1 MIATRKRARAKQ
13 AGAKQ
18 PEMMTTTTARRA
30 TTRATAVEPI
40 RFQVAMANPGRHEFQ
55 VTMRVPALPDR
66 THVELVFPAWA
77 PGSYMIRDFVRHVYG
92 LRIADERGRPLDGE
106 RLDKQRWR
114 VASGGAAF
122 VVSYRV
128 FAFEASVRTS
138 FLDDSHGYWNG
149 TSLFFAVEGET
160 TRPHEVA
167 IDAPR
172 GWHVSTALPRSPA
185 GAHRAATYDE
195 LVDSPVEVGTHAR
208 LGFRVG
214 RTAFEVALYGRT
226 NADQRRL
233 VAILRQVV
241 QATAAIFG
249 GFPFP
254 RYLFI
259 IHALPVGSGG
269 LEHHASVT
277 MDITGLSFDEEKGYV
292 RFADL
297 AAHEFFHAWNVKRLH
312 DPVLGPFDYTRENY
326 TRMLWFH
333 EGFTDYLANV
343 IILRAG
349 VLDEKGFWRW
359 IAEDWPRYA
368 ARPGRLETPLHEL
381 SFEAWIKLYK
391 PAENHFNNTVSYYEK
406 GLWVAM
412 ALDLELRRATRGRRG
427 LPELFRWLWERAQ
440 RREATVTEADV
451 RAAARA
457 VGGRSFDGF
466 FERHVHGT
474 DDVPLPALWRRA
486 GLAVSLAPP
495 WAPEAGE
502 SDPVRRA
509 RARSWCG
516 AMIEGRPAGS
526 AERAYVKNV
535 LPGSPADKAGLTYG
549 DELVALDGDRVN
561 ATTFAKRLADHPA
574 GSAVTVSY
582 FRRDRLQ
589 EARLVVG
596 TSPERKLLLEPSAQA
611 PAEAVAIRRGWLG
624 LGGR

>member
-1 MIATRKRARAKQ
+1 
-13 AGAKQ
+13 
-18 PEMMTTTTARRA
+18 MTTTAARRT
-30 TTRATAVEPI
+30 TTRAVVEPI
-40 RFQVAMANPGRHEFQ
+40 SYRVAMAHPGRHEFQ
-55 VTMRVPALPDR
+55 VTLRVPALPDR
-66 THVELVFPAWA
+66 AHVELIFPAWA

-92 LRIADERGRPLDGE
+92 LRIADERGRPLDSE

-114 VASGGAAF
+114 VASAGAAF
-122 VVSYRV
+122 TVTYRV

-160 TRPHEVA
+160 QRAHDVA
-167 IDAPR
+167 IVAPP
-172 GWHVSTALPRSPA
+172 GWHVSTALAPTAPGSY
-185 GAHRAATYDE
+185 RAATYDE
-195 LVDSPVEVGTHAR
+195 LVDSPVEVGKHAR
-208 LGFRVG
+208 LNFRVG

-226 NADQRRL
+226 NADPRRL

-241 QATAAIFG
+241 RATGEIFG

-254 RYLFI
+254 RYVFI

-277 MDITGLSFDEEKGYV
+277 MDITGLSFDEDKGYV

-312 DPVLGPFDYTRENY
+312 DPVLGPFDYTREAY

-368 ARPGRLETPLHEL
+368 TRPGRLETPLDEL

-391 PAENHFNNTVSYYEK
+391 PAENHFNNAVSYYEK
-406 GLWVAM
+406 GLWVGM

-427 LPELFRWLWERAQ
+427 LPELFRWLWDGAQ
-440 RREATVTEADV
+440 HRDATVTETDV

-457 VGGRSFDGF
+457 VGGRSFDAF
-466 FERHVHGT
+466 FERHIHGT
-474 DDVPLPALWRRA
+474 ADLALPALWRQA
-486 GLAVSLAPP
+486 GLEVTLAPP
-495 WAPEAGE
+495 WSAEAGE

-509 RARSWCG
+509 RARSWAG
-516 AMIEGRPAGS
+516 AMIEGRAAGS
-526 AERAYVKNV
+526 AERAFVKNV
-535 LPGSPADKAGLTYG
+535 LPGSPAEKAGLTYG
-549 DELVALDGDRVN
+549 DEIVALGGDRVN
-561 ATTFAKRLADHPA
+561 ATTFAKRLAAHPA
-574 GSAVTVSY
+574 GTTVTVTY
-582 FRRDRLQ
+582 FRRDLLQ
-589 EARLVVG
+589 EAKLVVG
-596 TSPERKLLLEPSAQA
+596 TSPERKLLLQPAAGASAD
-611 PAEAVAIRRGWLG
+611 AVAIRKGWLG
-624 LGGR
+624 LTR

>member
-1 MIATRKRARAKQ
+1 MIATRKRPRAKQ
-13 AGAKQ
+13 T
-18 PEMMTTTTARRA
+18 MTTTADRRA
-30 TTRATAVEPI
+30 TTRTAEPI
-40 RFQVAMANPGRHEFQ
+40 RYQVAMASPGRHEFQ

-66 THVELVFPAWA
+66 AHVELVFPAWA

-92 LRIADERGRPLDGE
+92 LRIADERGRPLDSE

-114 VASGGAAF
+114 VASAGAAF
-122 VVSYRV
+122 VVTYRV

-149 TSLFFAVEGET
+149 TSLFFAVDGEAQ
-160 TRPHEVA
+160 RPHDVV
-167 IDAPR
+167 IDAPA
-172 GWHVSTALPRSPA
+172 GWHVSTALPRTPA
-185 GAHRAATYDE
+185 GAYHAASYDE
-195 LVDSPVEVGTHAR
+195 LVDSPVEVGKHAR

-214 RTAFEVALYGRT
+214 RTGFEVALYGRT
-226 NADQRRL
+226 NADPRRL

-241 QATAAIFG
+241 QATAQIFG

-254 RYLFI
+254 RYVFI

-359 IAEDWPRYA
+359 IADDWPRYA
-368 ARPGRLETPLHEL
+368 TRPGRLETPLDEL

-391 PAENHFNNTVSYYEK
+391 PAENHFNNAVSYYEK
-406 GLWVAM
+406 GLWVGM

-427 LPELFRWLWERAQ
+427 LPELFRWLWDRAE
-440 RREATVTEADV
+440 RREAIVTEADV

-457 VGGRSFDGF
+457 VGGKSFDGF
-466 FERHVHGT
+466 FERHIHGT
-474 DDVPLPALWRRA
+474 AELPLPALWRQA
-486 GLAVSLAPP
+486 GLDVTLAPP
-495 WAPEAGE
+495 WSEQSGE

-509 RARSWCG
+509 RARSWSG
-516 AMIEGRPAGS
+516 ATIEGRASGS
-526 AERAYVKNV
+526 AERAFVKNV
-535 LPGSPADKAGLTYG
+535 LPGSPAEKAGLTYG
-549 DELVALDGDRVN
+549 DEIIALGEDRVN
-561 ATTFAKRLADHPA
+561 AATFAKRLGDHPA
-574 GSAVTVSY
+574 GTAVTVTY
-582 FRRDRLQ
+582 FRRDLLRQ
-589 EARLVVG
+589 TRLVVG
-596 TSPERKLLLEPSAQA
+596 TSPERKLLLQ
-611 PAEAVAIRRGWLG
+611 PAGEASSDAVAIRNGWLG
-624 LGGR
+624 VG

>member
-1 MIATRKRARAKQ
+1 
-13 AGAKQ
+13 
-18 PEMMTTTTARRA
+18 MTTTARRRA
-30 TTRATAVEPI
+30 TTRAAGVEPI
-40 RFQVAMANPGRHEFQ
+40 RYQVAMANPGRHEFQ

-66 THVELVFPAWA
+66 PHVELVFPAWA

-92 LRIADERGRPLDGE
+92 LQIADERGRPLDRE

-122 VVSYRV
+122 VVTYRV

-138 FLDDSHGYWNG
+138 FLDESHGYWNG

-160 TRPHEVA
+160 RRPHDVA
-167 IDAPR
+167 VEAPQ
-172 GWHVSTALPRSPA
+172 GWHVSTALARSAA
-185 GAHRAATYDE
+185 GSYRAASYDE

-208 LGFRVG
+208 LAFRVG

-226 NADQRRL
+226 NADSRRL
-233 VAILRQVV
+233 VSILRQVV
-241 QATAAIFG
+241 QATAAIFSGSSG
-249 GFPFP
+249 GFPFA
-254 RYLFI
+254 RYVFI

-277 MDITGLSFDEEKGYV
+277 MDITGLSFEDEKGYV

-368 ARPGRLETPLHEL
+368 TRPGRLETPLDEL

-391 PAENHFNNTVSYYEK
+391 PAENHFNNAVSYYEK
-406 GLWVAM
+406 GLWVGM

-427 LPELFRWLWERAQ
+427 LPELFRWLWDRAQ
-440 RREATVTEADV
+440 HREAIVTEADV

-457 VGGRSFDGF
+457 VGGKSFDPF
-466 FERHVHGT
+466 FERHIHGT
-474 DDVPLPALWRRA
+474 ADLPLPALWRQA
-486 GLAVSLAPP
+486 GLSVTLVPP
-495 WAPEAGE
+495 WSEQAGD

-526 AERAYVKNV
+526 AERAFVKNV
-535 LPGSPADKAGLTYG
+535 LPDSPAEKAGLTFG
-549 DELVALDGDRVN
+549 DEIVALGGDRVN
-561 ATTFAKRLADHPA
+561 AATFARRLGDHAA
-574 GSAVTVSY
+574 GTAVTVSY

-589 EARLVVG
+589 EARVVVG
-596 TSPERKLLLEPSAQA
+596 TSPERKLLLEPAPEA
-611 PAEAVAIRRGWLG
+611 PAEAVAIRKGWLG
-624 LGGR
+624 LPARR